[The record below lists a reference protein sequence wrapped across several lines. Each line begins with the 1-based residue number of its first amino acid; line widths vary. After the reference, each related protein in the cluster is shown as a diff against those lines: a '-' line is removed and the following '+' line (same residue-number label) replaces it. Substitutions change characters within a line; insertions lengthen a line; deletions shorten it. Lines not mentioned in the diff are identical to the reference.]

1 MGISHRNGGRTRHFD
16 WGRHETTPDIASN
29 SDKPTS
35 QHSLDEN
42 RVYSVLLYCL
52 ASHPIQF
59 GRRSYT
65 TPAFWERLRS
75 VVQVHPGP
83 PFKSPVNTRLFSL
96 FPFPRIFLKKP
107 ICELFA
113 NFRIGQRTQ
122 CREIHGVDLLVATVR
137 PRFQPPPKAR
147 YSPTRLVVTD
157 V

>member
-16 WGRHETTPDIASN
+16 WGRHETTSDIASN

-52 ASHPIQF
+52 ASHPIQIA
-59 GRRSYT
+59 SKYAAIIT
-65 TPAFWERLRS
+65 
-75 VVQVHPGP
+75 
-83 PFKSPVNTRLFSL
+83 
-96 FPFPRIFLKKP
+96 FPFPRIFFKKP
-107 ICELFA
+107 ICQLFA